1 MPLGYPKG
9 ISGGCATLG
18 LALQSR
24 LECLSFDMTYRWQ
37 LDQAEEAYVLF
48 DQQALGKD
56 VITPEFM
63 AAWCQGGPF
72 LLSREER

>member
-1 MPLGYPKG
+1 
-9 ISGGCATLG
+9 
-18 LALQSR
+18 
-24 LECLSFDMTYRWQ
+24 MTYRWQ

-63 AAWCQGGPF
+63 AAWCQGGTRF
-72 LLSREER
+72 AIA